1 MKGQLLTAAVLCAAV
16 LAQPLTAAA
25 AYESAEE
32 IKLAVR
38 PMQTAEGMYH
48 PEGSQ
53 TLYVS
58 PAAAVSGAQMH
69 VGVFIEAE
77 RAELNMIVFEL
88 ETGSESLTF
97 IPDTFRNPKMDMA
110 EEASTYTLPDG
121 TTFESQYLPYCLGKV
136 TEKGLYKPACY
147 SMMHNFP
154 EDCRSFNVIWQ
165 YGFYSEED
173 VNATAF
179 LGGDPDAFSFVE
191 MDMQL
196 AAGTAPGSYQIGF
209 NATDSVLENANK
221 SHTIITSYEGTLSK
235 SAYADLVP
243 GLKPLD
249 IIVGAAQL
257 DGDAEVF
264 RFADETAAPS
274 PADLT
279 GTVSR
284 LQDGTLAAASLTE
297 ECFTYAE
304 APGFPDVVTVPEVSD
319 AALLCDGLP
328 VLTAEGKPVTVSY
341 RIGCRGDVDL
351 DGAVTASDAA
361 RILIY
366 AAQKGAGEEAALT
379 DAENEAFAE
388 FLGDVNGNGTT
399 PELNASDA
407 AFVLIYA
414 AVNGSG
420 NTPDWQKILHPDA
433 SSD

>member
-1 MKGQLLTAAVLCAAV
+1 MKGQLLAAAVLSAAMFV
-16 LAQPLTAAA
+16 QPLTAAA

-69 VGVFIEAE
+69 IGVFIEAE

-88 ETGSESLTF
+88 ETSSDRLTF
-97 IPDTFRNPKMDMA
+97 LPDTFRNPKMDMA
-110 EEASTYTLPDG
+110 AEASTYSLPDG

-147 SMMHNFP
+147 TMLHNFP
-154 EDCRSFNVIWQ
+154 EDGRSFRVNWQ
-165 YGFYSEED
+165 YGFYSDED

-179 LGGDPDAFSFVE
+179 LGGKSDAFSFVE

-196 AAGTAPGSYQIGF
+196 AAGTAPGVYEIAF
-209 NATDSVLENANK
+209 NATDSVAEDENK
-221 SHTIITSYEGTLSK
+221 SHTIITSYEGTLQH
-235 SAYADLVP
+235 SAYADMVP
-243 GLKPLD
+243 GLKPLE

-264 RFADETAAPS
+264 RFADDTAAPS

-297 ECFTYAE
+297 ESFTYDV

-361 RILIY
+361 RILIF
-366 AAQKGAGEEAALT
+366 AAQQGAGEEASLA
-379 DAENEAFAE
+379 DAENENFAE
-388 FLGDVNGNGTT
+388 FLGDVNGNGVSG
-399 PELNASDA
+399 ELNASDA
-407 AFVLIYA
+407 ACVLIYA
-414 AVNGSG
+414 AINGSG
-420 NTPDWQKILHPDA
+420 RTPDWQEILHPTN
-433 SSD
+433 